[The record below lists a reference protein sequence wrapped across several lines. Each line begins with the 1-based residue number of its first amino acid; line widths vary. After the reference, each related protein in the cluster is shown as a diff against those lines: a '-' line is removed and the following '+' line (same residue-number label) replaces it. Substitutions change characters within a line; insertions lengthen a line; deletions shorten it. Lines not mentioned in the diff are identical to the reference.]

1 MKTRNLIDER
11 REAAELYWELL
22 NSKPQMRYSLQNL
35 NSYLKAYQARQTN
48 PKPDNTSTEPKKF
61 KILV

>member
-48 PKPDNTSTEPKKF
+48 PKPDSPTTEPKKF